1 MSAASAIVTG
11 VRFLAASILLLLV
24 ACRESSVACEVVRA
38 LAGSPDRSRIEDPLQ
53 QPLLRACLL
62 RDDALEQA
70 GRALRQPADPDED

>member
-1 MSAASAIVTG
+1 M
-11 VRFLAASILLLLV
+11 RFLAASLLLLGASLPI

-38 LAGSPDRSRIEDPLQ
+38 LAGSRDHSRIEDPLQ

-70 GRALRQPADPDED
+70 GRALRPPADPAGDPD

>member
-1 MSAASAIVTG
+1 M
-11 VRFLAASILLLLV
+11 RFLAASILLLLV

-38 LAGSPDRSRIEDPLQ
+38 LAGSPGRSSVEDPMQ

-70 GRALRQPADPDED
+70 GRALRRPVDPAETPE